1 MEISVA
7 TDQEWH
13 IIRYSTGDKERWDR
27 FVRRSKNGTFLMQR
41 DYMDYHADRFQD
53 CSLMIFCNRK
63 LTALLPGNLSGNC
76 FYSHQGL
83 TYGGMLLSPS
93 ITLQQVESVF
103 HAALDYL
110 QKECSV
116 QSIVYRAI
124 PHIYH
129 RYPAEE
135 DLYVLTRL
143 GATLVAR
150 SISSVIPLD
159 DRLPFRTLRRRQLK
173 KALASSLTIAEDEDF
188 ASFWPI
194 LEENLHERYG
204 VSPVHSLEEITR
216 LHSNF
221 SRQISLF
228 RVCDG
233 AETLGGC
240 IVYETDEVAHVQY
253 IAASPRGKKC
263 GALDLL
269 FHQLIYDRYA
279 QKRYF
284 DFGIS
289 TEHGGQMLNEG
300 LLFQKEGF
308 GARAIM
314 YDVYEL
320 RL

>member
-1 MEISVA
+1 MFLFPSRTDVWRNAPFSFHHPA
-7 TDQEWH
+7 T
-13 IIRYSTGDKERWDR
+13 S
-27 FVRRSKNGTFLMQR
+27 
-41 DYMDYHADRFQD
+41 
-53 CSLMIFCNRK
+53 
-63 LTALLPGNLSGNC
+63 
-76 FYSHQGL
+76 
-83 TYGGMLLSPS
+83 
-93 ITLQQVESVF
+93 ESVF

-143 GATLVAR
+143 GAALVAR

-216 LHSNF
+216 LHSHF
-221 SRQISLF
+221 PRQISLF
-228 RVCDG
+228 RVCDE

-269 FHQLIYDRYA
+269 FHQLNIRPLCA
-279 QKRYF
+279 
-284 DFGIS
+284 
-289 TEHGGQMLNEG
+289 E
-300 LLFQKEGF
+300 
-308 GARAIM
+308 AI
-314 YDVYEL
+314 L
-320 RL
+320 RLWHIYRTRRTNVERGITLPKRRFRCKSNYV

>member
-1 MEISVA
+1 M
-7 TDQEWH
+7 
-13 IIRYSTGDKERWDR
+13 
-27 FVRRSKNGTFLMQR
+27 
-41 DYMDYHADRFQD
+41 
-53 CSLMIFCNRK
+53 
-63 LTALLPGNLSGNC
+63 
-76 FYSHQGL
+76 
-83 TYGGMLLSPS
+83 
-93 ITLQQVESVF
+93 
-103 HAALDYL
+103 
-110 QKECSV
+110 

-188 ASFWPI
+188 ASYWPI

-221 SRQISLF
+221 PRQISLF

-240 IVYETDEVAHVQY
+240 IVYEINEVAHVQY

-269 FHQLIYDRYA
+269 FHQ
-279 QKRYF
+279 
-284 DFGIS
+284 
-289 TEHGGQMLNEG
+289 
-300 LLFQKEGF
+300 
-308 GARAIM
+308 
-314 YDVYEL
+314 
-320 RL
+320 

>member
-1 MEISVA
+1 MLF
-7 TDQEWH
+7 H
-13 IIRYSTGDKERWDR
+13 I
-27 FVRRSKNGTFLMQR
+27 
-41 DYMDYHADRFQD
+41 
-53 CSLMIFCNRK
+53 
-63 LTALLPGNLSGNC
+63 
-76 FYSHQGL
+76 
-83 TYGGMLLSPS
+83 S
-93 ITLQQVESVF
+93 IT
-103 HAALDYL
+103 AIL
-110 QKECSV
+110 QKKTF
-116 QSIVYRAI
+116 
-124 PHIYH
+124 
-129 RYPAEE
+129 
-135 DLYVLTRL
+135 YVLTRL

-221 SRQISLF
+221 PRQISLF

-279 QKRYF
+279 QSRHPYR
-284 DFGIS
+284 D
-289 TEHGGQMLNEG
+289 HGKPPTRPSKTSAPTSATFRLRNSNKNDAAMTSS
-300 LLFQKEGF
+300 
-308 GARAIM
+308 ARAAAAVGGIM
-314 YDVYEL
+314 QAL
-320 RL
+320 SLHRL